1 LIPKGVNDKLGRGS
15 GLIRYNAARRALAE
29 AHRIDE
35 VQFIRN
41 RAFALQAYAKQ
52 AKDTTLITQ
61 ATEIRLRAEA
71 ALANCCTISRKTKEP
86 FQWRSELRREEGH
99 EARSGPYT
107 VADAVGDYLKA
118 FARRGGKSVYDARR
132 AAKTHILPVLGS
144 LRVAKL
150 TAKRIE
156 DWHHDLAEKAP
167 RVRSKARDQPKH
179 READNSV
186 DGVRKRRA
194 TASRILTVHKAA
206 VNHAWK
212 AGHVASDDA
221 WLASS
226 SCSIPAARPRRSQG
240 KKVKAG
246 GWLMRPRGARRL
258 NVHLSPEAEAY
269 FAKKGCKVLLQRPPR
284 RSTSSTG
291 RMKRRL
297 GCFT

>member
-118 FARRGGKSVYDARR
+118 FTRRGGKSVYDARR
-132 AAKTHILPVLGS
+132 AAETHILPVLGS

-156 DWHHDLAEKAP
+156 DWHHDLHRSLSAVSRSWVRVWVGTSGRWLVSAGDTRRSENSCLRCRRESAAGPQQGP
-167 RVRSKARDQPKH
+167 RTTETPGGRQQR
-179 READNSV
+179 
-186 DGVRKRRA
+186 G
-194 TASRILTVHKAA
+194 
-206 VNHAWK
+206 
-212 AGHVASDDA
+212 
-221 WLASS
+221 
-226 SCSIPAARPRRSQG
+226 RRSQAPGDG
-240 KKVKAG
+240 KPHPDRPQG
-246 GWLMRPRGARRL
+246 CGEPCLEGWARRQRPRLAPGAAIQ
-258 NVHLSPEAEAY
+258 V
-269 FAKKGCKVLLQRPPR
+269 GGDGPR
-284 RSTSSTG
+284 AVSVAI
-291 RMKRRL
+291 
-297 GCFT
+297 

>member
-71 ALANCCTISRKTKEP
+71 ALANCCMISRKTKEP

-118 FARRGGKSVYDARR
+118 FTRRGGKSVYDARIFCPCS
-132 AAKTHILPVLGS
+132 ALCGS
-144 LRVAKL
+144 
-150 TAKRIE
+150 
-156 DWHHDLAEKAP
+156 P
-167 RVRSKARDQPKH
+167 S
-179 READNSV
+179 
-186 DGVRKRRA
+186 
-194 TASRILTVHKAA
+194 
-206 VNHAWK
+206 
-212 AGHVASDDA
+212 
-221 WLASS
+221 
-226 SCSIPAARPRRSQG
+226 
-240 KKVKAG
+240 
-246 GWLMRPRGARRL
+246 
-258 NVHLSPEAEAY
+258 
-269 FAKKGCKVLLQRPPR
+269 
-284 RSTSSTG
+284 
-291 RMKRRL
+291 
-297 GCFT
+297 